1 MNMEIYTD
9 GACSGNPGKGGWAY
23 IILNRENKTE
33 LSRASGAE
41 KLTTNN
47 RMELTAVIKALQKA
61 EAEYAGAE
69 PAVSVHTDSQ
79 YVQQGISSWIIKWK
93 KNNWKTAAKQPVKNK
108 DLWLELDTLN
118 ARLRPEWFWVKGHA
132 GNKYNEECDRLA
144 VKALSEI

>member
-23 IILNRENKTE
+23 IILNREDKTE

-69 PAVSVHTDSQ
+69 TAVSVHTDSQ

-93 KNNWKTAAKQPVKNK
+93 KNDWKTAAKQPVKNK